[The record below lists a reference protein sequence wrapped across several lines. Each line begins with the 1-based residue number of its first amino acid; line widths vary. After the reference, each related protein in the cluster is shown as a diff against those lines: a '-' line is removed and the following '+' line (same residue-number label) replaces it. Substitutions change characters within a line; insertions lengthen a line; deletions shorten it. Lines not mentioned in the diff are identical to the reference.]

1 MLGGEGGIHCRCLFT
16 SAPEQLKK
24 TCITKYSLELVL
36 VIVLGLWIFSP
47 ILFLL
52 GVFFRGGGLLGLFH

>member
-36 VIVLGLWIFSP
+36 VIVLGLWIFL
-47 ILFLL
+47 LFCF
-52 GVFFRGGGLLGLFH
+52 VGGIF

>member
-36 VIVLGLWIFSP
+36 VIVLGLWIFL
-47 ILFLL
+47 LFCFCWGYFLE
-52 GVFFRGGGLLGLFH
+52 GVDF